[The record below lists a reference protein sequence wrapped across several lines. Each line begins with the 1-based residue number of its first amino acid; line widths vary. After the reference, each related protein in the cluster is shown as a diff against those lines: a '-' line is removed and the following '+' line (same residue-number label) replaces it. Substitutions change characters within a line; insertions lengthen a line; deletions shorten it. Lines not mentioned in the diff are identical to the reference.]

1 MILFAP
7 CDLPWVPLNLNID
20 NLLLC
25 MLNAHDYYLPVVRG
39 PGVETA
45 TIGGT
50 VTII

>member
-7 CDLPWVPLNLNID
+7 CDLPWFPLNLNIN
-20 NLLLC
+20 NLLYAC
-25 MLNAHDYYLPVVRG
+25 TIHDYYLPVVRG